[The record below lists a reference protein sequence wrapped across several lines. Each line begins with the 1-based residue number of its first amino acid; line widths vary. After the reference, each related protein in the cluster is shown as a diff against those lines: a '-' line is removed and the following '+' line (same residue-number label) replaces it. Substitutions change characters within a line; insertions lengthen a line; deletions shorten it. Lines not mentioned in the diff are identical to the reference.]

1 MVELQHPVAVEPAE
15 PTPVFER
22 TPGEV
27 EIHRVHAREA
37 AVVRTTVAPDGL
49 PAAVREGLAT
59 VARAAGESAVGLAGP
74 PFVRYLEWGPE
85 RVVADIGFPVVR
97 PTPTVGEVRPATLPG
112 GRVASIVHVG
122 PYETIASTYVALRD
136 WLTDTGRGEL
146 GPMWEVYWTDPASEP
161 DPSTWR
167 TEIVVPLG

>member
-1 MVELQHPVAVEPAE
+1 MVEMQHPVSLEPTE

-22 TPGEV
+22 RPGEV
-27 EIHRVHAREA
+27 EIHQVHPREA
-37 AVVRTTVAPDGL
+37 AVVRATVAPDGL
-49 PAAVREGLAT
+49 PGAIPAALIDVQRC
-59 VARAAGESAVGLAGP
+59 AGESAVGLAGP

-85 RVVADIGFPVVR
+85 RVVVDIGFPVVR
-97 PTPTVGEVRPATLPG
+97 PSPTIGDVRPATLPG
-112 GRVASIVHVG
+112 GTVASIVHVG
-122 PYETIASTYVALRD
+122 PYEGIAATYGRLRD
-136 WLTDTGRGEL
+136 WLVATGHGEL